1 MVYDAIMRRRAT
13 LVIDRKITLEDGSI
27 VQAVVWELPIPLKGS
42 PHRYKYRLY
51 HGNQGECLVRFDNE
65 QGKGDHIHIRG
76 AEEAPYAFQDIPTLL
91 NDFRSEIEK
100 QGARHEKNNR
110 NKE

>member
-1 MVYDAIMRRRAT
+1 MKHRAT

-51 HGNQGECLVRFDNE
+51 YGRRGICLVRFDNE
-65 QGKGDHIHIRG
+65 QGKGDHMHIMDT
-76 AEEAPYAFQDIPTLL
+76 EIPYDFRDIPALL
-91 NDFRSEIEK
+91 RDFRKAIEK
-100 QGARHEKNNR
+100 YGGTL
-110 NKE
+110 